1 MAAINLSEV
10 STSELIDELRLRGQ
24 GQAEPVEAGSAGTG
38 RIAPDIKELDEAWAC
53 AHRNL

>member
-1 MAAINLSEV
+1 MEAINLSEV